1 MAQFFPFPPPNP
13 FPNPPPNLQQNILNE
28 LRRLRRNGMP
38 MNLNMNNIPEPSSSA
53 AFKIMLGI
61 HGAGILASFVTM
73 PLAIASRA
81 ASEWINSFFST
92 KAVVDKLKAATKF
105 ELKKIAAE
113 KASELAKIAAN
124 QQGRQALL
132 RKGVLGGIGL
142 LGSGGLAV
150 AGTYGVKSLTESRT
164 AWAKAE
170 AEVWAE
176 AQKIEELLRG
186 AIEKIL
192 PDKVANVR
200 FKDVVGQGKAKD
212 KFEGILERLRN
223 PERYQAHLAPD
234 EDLVVPVIM
243 DGPPGVGKT
252 QMVRA
257 MVGELNE
264 QGVDADLIQLHC
276 DKLSFKNT
284 GARAIGS
291 LKKMIEESKKKTI
304 VIFMDEIDSLGSRL
318 GGKAKPDTINS
329 MLTLMSGLSKVKDK
343 NVVWLGA
350 TNYYH
355 NLDDAILSRF
365 TQRITFNLPTDK
377 ELAQMYTQYFNAK
390 KLYAPEKLNM
400 AAIVKAS
407 RNFSGRDVQGAV
419 ALLKERLM
427 SQLKGGQHTLSFTEE
442 QLLEAVSDMARKKPP
457 VDAHI
462 AKVNP
467 GNPFG
472 LPPASEFPTAAPAA

>member
-1 MAQFFPFPPPNP
+1 MQAPVFESRSSFYRRNFYLEATLYEESPPIALILTCTLISSKEFCMAQFFPFPPPNP

-176 AQKIEELLRG
+176 AQKIEEQIGR
-186 AIEKIL
+186 
-192 PDKVANVR
+192 
-200 FKDVVGQGKAKD
+200 
-212 KFEGILERLRN
+212 
-223 PERYQAHLAPD
+223 AH
-234 EDLVVPVIM
+234 V
-243 DGPPGVGKT
+243 
-252 QMVRA
+252 
-257 MVGELNE
+257 
-264 QGVDADLIQLHC
+264 
-276 DKLSFKNT
+276 
-284 GARAIGS
+284 
-291 LKKMIEESKKKTI
+291 
-304 VIFMDEIDSLGSRL
+304 
-318 GGKAKPDTINS
+318 
-329 MLTLMSGLSKVKDK
+329 
-343 NVVWLGA
+343 
-350 TNYYH
+350 
-355 NLDDAILSRF
+355 
-365 TQRITFNLPTDK
+365 
-377 ELAQMYTQYFNAK
+377 
-390 KLYAPEKLNM
+390 
-400 AAIVKAS
+400 
-407 RNFSGRDVQGAV
+407 
-419 ALLKERLM
+419 
-427 SQLKGGQHTLSFTEE
+427 
-442 QLLEAVSDMARKKPP
+442 
-457 VDAHI
+457 
-462 AKVNP
+462 
-467 GNPFG
+467 
-472 LPPASEFPTAAPAA
+472 